1 MSVCHDDAANGQD
14 RLPLIV
20 LREGAFAPEG
30 RKAVFDRCNRGF
42 VQGERRTDGGS
53 DGVFG

>member
-30 RKAVFDRCNRGF
+30 REAVFDRRNRGF